1 MRLTAALPHA
11 AERGQRMALITW
23 KEAYSV
29 GVAAIDRDH
38 RLLLNLINQLH
49 DAQETAQTH
58 DMVSSVLTVLTEY
71 VQRHFSAEE
80 ALMERGGYPHLEAHR
95 KEHRRIESRVR
106 EMKALYDA
114 GEYAVVESDMLRFFT
129 QWLANHIVGVDT
141 RFRPWVEP
149 VAHLIEDRMFAW
161 PEEEAAPA

>member
-1 MRLTAALPHA
+1 
-11 AERGQRMALITW
+11 MALIAW

-38 RLLLNLINQLH
+38 RLILDLINQLH

-58 DMVSSVLTVLTEY
+58 DMVGSVLNVLLEY
-71 VQRHFSAEE
+71 VERHFAAEE
-80 ALMERGGYPHLEAHR
+80 ALMERGGYPHLDAHR
-95 KEHRRIESRVR
+95 KEHRRIEARVR
-106 EMKALYDA
+106 EMKSLYDG

-149 VAHLIEDRMFAW
+149 VAHLVEDWMFVW
-161 PEEEAAPA
+161 PEEATASA